1 MTSKVFLTV
10 DEACNYLGLKSRG
23 ALYQRIR
30 RGQVPA
36 HRFGRSLR
44 FVAAELSD
52 ALGVDTHPAAPG
64 SQPHHI

>member
-10 DEACNYLGLKSRG
+10 DEACDYLGLKSRG

-44 FVAAELSD
+44 FVPTELSN
-52 ALGVDTHPAAPG
+52 ALGVEGHPAASSPL
-64 SQPHHI
+64 HRT

>member
-10 DEACNYLGLKSRG
+10 EEACDYLGLKSRG

-44 FVAAELSD
+44 FVATELSK
-52 ALGVDTHPAAPG
+52 ALGVEEHPVTSSSPLHRG
-64 SQPHHI
+64 